1 MWWND
6 NKVPLLKFQI
16 NRLCRDFGTDRPIY
30 MYFFDDRLDIL
41 DAIRRHVITPGL
53 PNNIKLTL
61 TSLDWNRKVIDKGEA
76 FR

>member
-1 MWWND
+1 
-6 NKVPLLKFQI
+6 
-16 NRLCRDFGTDRPIY
+16 

-41 DAIRRHVITPGL
+41 DTIRRHVITPGL